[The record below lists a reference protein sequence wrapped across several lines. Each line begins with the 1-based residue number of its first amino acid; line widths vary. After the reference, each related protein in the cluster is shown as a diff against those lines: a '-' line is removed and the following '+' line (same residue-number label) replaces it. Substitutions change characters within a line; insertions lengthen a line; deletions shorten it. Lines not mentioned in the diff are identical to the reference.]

1 MQTFYHKIIINLL
14 FNRLMKCVTKLIMFQ
29 MIITLVFAVFML
41 AVSTCQAQNEQPLN
55 NYLDI
60 ETPSF
65 FNFNS
70 PLRQPDSLKKQ
81 PYFDFLSTLYRK
93 DDSKANLFTNPPYL
107 QNLKKREVTPAP
119 IPVHHLHKRAVHFR
133 PLFVYRQQQVK
144 KQQYQQKK
152 RRY

>member
-1 MQTFYHKIIINLL
+1 MESK
-14 FNRLMKCVTKLIMFQ
+14 M
-29 MIITLVFAVFML
+29 MIITLAAVFMF
-41 AVSTCQAQNEQPLN
+41 AVCISTCHAQADYTNN

-70 PLRQPDSLKKQ
+70 PLKSQPDSLKKR

-93 DDSKANLFTNPPYL
+93 DDSKANLFTNPPSL
-107 QNLKKREVTPAP
+107 QFLT
-119 IPVHHLHKRAVHFR
+119 KRAVITEAPQQQQYHRLSKRAIVFR
-133 PLFVYRQQQVK
+133 PLFVYRQQQIK
-144 KQQYQQKK
+144 KQQYQERK

>member
-1 MQTFYHKIIINLL
+1 MYIFPHQ
-14 FNRLMKCVTKLIMFQ
+14 M
-29 MIITLVFAVFML
+29 MIITLAAVFMF
-41 AVSTCQAQNEQPLN
+41 AVSTCSAQTDATVN

-70 PLRQPDSLKKQ
+70 PLKSQPDSLKKR

-93 DDSKANLFTNPPYL
+93 DDSKANLFTNPPSL
-107 QNLKKREVTPAP
+107 QFLTKREILPTPP
-119 IPVHHLHKRAVHFR
+119 QQQQYHQRLHKRAIVFR
-133 PLFVYRQQQVK
+133 PLFVYRQEQVR
-144 KQQYQQKK
+144 KQQEQERR

>member
-1 MQTFYHKIIINLL
+1 M
-14 FNRLMKCVTKLIMFQ
+14 V
-29 MIITLVFAVFML
+29 IITLAVFML
-41 AVSTCQAQNEQPLN
+41 AVTISTCHAQTDPTAN

-70 PLRQPDSLKKQ
+70 PLKSQPESLQKR

-93 DDSKANLFTNPPYL
+93 DNSKANLFTNPPSYAPL
-107 QNLKKREVTPAP
+107 QFLTKRSAVTEATQQ
-119 IPVHHLHKRAVHFR
+119 HHRLQKRAVVFR
-133 PLFVYRQQQVK
+133 PLFVYRQQEVK
-144 KQQYQQKK
+144 RQQAQERR

>member
-1 MQTFYHKIIINLL
+1 
-14 FNRLMKCVTKLIMFQ
+14 
-29 MIITLVFAVFML
+29 MILTLAVVFML
-41 AVSTCQAQNEQPLN
+41 NTCQAQRDQAVN

-70 PLRQPDSLKKQ
+70 PLKSQPESLRER

-93 DDSKANLFTNPPYL
+93 DNSKANLFTNPPSL
-107 QNLKKREVTPAP
+107 QFLAKREATTAAP
-119 IPVHHLHKRAVHFR
+119 QQQVHQQRQRRAVVFR
-133 PLFVYRQQQVK
+133 PLFVYRQQEVR
-144 KQQYQQKK
+144 KQQAQERR

>member
-1 MQTFYHKIIINLL
+1 
-14 FNRLMKCVTKLIMFQ
+14 MFQ

-107 QNLKKREVTPAP
+107 QNLKKREVTQLQSQYITSTKGPY
-119 IPVHHLHKRAVHFR
+119 ISDHSLSTDNNRSKNNNTNR
-133 PLFVYRQQQVK
+133 K
-144 KQQYQQKK
+144 KDAIKV
-152 RRY
+152 